1 MMEEFSQTQERYQQA
16 KADESWLQAKCAAQS
31 AALDALHSKVVRQR
45 FVLRITGELGHVPS
59 KEEFIAA
66 RDALSNEQTRERIGE
81 PV

>member
-1 MMEEFSQTQERYQQA
+1 ME
-16 KADESWLQAKCAAQS
+16 DCSWLQAKCASQA
-31 AALDALHSKVVRQR
+31 AALDRLHSTVVRQR

-66 RDALSNEQTRERIGE
+66 RDAINNEQTRERIGE